1 MKIQFD
7 PDLDYQR
14 KSVNSIVDIFQGQE
28 APCVR
33 IVVAAAE
40 IIAARLSNP
49 VSLPGA
55 IF

>member
-1 MKIQFD
+1 MKIHFD

-14 KSVNSIVDIFQGQE
+14 EAVNAIIDIFQGQE

-33 IVVAAAE
+33 IVAATAE